1 MASSDVRDVLNLG
14 DSSGLRPSK
23 KQKPTGAR
31 PSLKG
36 LAREVLNL
44 GGDNPIAI
52 VPKTTQFKKRRFAS
66 RKPAAKWEL
75 LPFRNSGRDDQSLVL
90 RHWRRKD
97 LKDGEGAAGTG
108 DQGQPQPPG
117 PGELEDSIFAKFNVK
132 IEVPQY
138 TDDQYAMSL
147 QNEDW
152 TREET
157 DYLMDMASQFDLRWT
172 VIWDRYDWT
181 PSATNG
187 EMDVDGDESKA
198 VVPTS
203 RSRSLEDLKARYYEV
218 AAKMMVIQKPLQYM
232 TQQEYAL
239 HELMT
244 HFNPK
249 QEKVRKEFA
258 VNTLSRS
265 KEEAREEES
274 LLLEIKR
281 ILARSER
288 FNEERRELYNRL
300 DYPRA
305 ETDISSFKSS
315 AGLQTLLQTLMN
327 VDKSKK
333 RKSIMGTEGANT
345 PSAGGGVAAA
355 TASAAAAAGAIASG
369 ASAGTQNRSSTGP
382 ETSRRDSAGA
392 SAAATRDST
401 TAASTP
407 TTAGKKGQQQNQH
420 HQQQQHLQQ
429 QQLQQQLQEK
439 QQAPERR
446 KLSSQEEAIYGVTH
460 HDRLGSGPT
469 FRTEKINKLFTHK
482 SNQQQLRINNTLNE
496 LDVPAKL
503 AMPTAA
509 TTAQYEQLLAAVN
522 SLLDARKVSDKL
534 DGEIKIEQAKKAERE
549 KVYGAT
555 PSASGLGVDKK
566 MSAQDEEVERDEDD
580 DDDEEEEEEEDGD
593 EDEQEDEDEEED
605 EEDEEEEEEEEGV
618 EDDDDE
624 EEEEPEPDD
633 DEKTSASISIP
644 TQKNP
649 NNSGNDSE
657 NHGHGTASSVT
668 VAQSG
673 NKKGD
678 SQAENTQDARK
689 GRAHG
694 QGQKGEEGGQTLSR
708 SASSAFKRSASVL
721 SSGSDVT
728 VKKLKK

>member
-439 QQAPERR
+439 QQVPERR

-549 KVYGAT
+549 KVHGAT

-580 DDDEEEEEEEDGD
+580 DDDEEEEEDGD

-633 DEKTSASISIP
+633 DEKTSTSISIP
-644 TQKNP
+644 IQKKL

-708 SASSAFKRSASVL
+708 STSSAFKRSASVL